1 MIPIDCVSNPWKSTY
16 PSITVQNQPSIST
29 RSLYHAILAQAAY
42 NLANLKGPGMG
53 VWEKASAMRYFAL
66 SNVVAQTVS
75 DCSAVST
82 DTIAEV
88 YDVLTTVMTRS
99 KFGYTIGATARL
111 IKEICQ
117 IRLLEEQITMAGYT
131 MGSQGLNEDMIVQV
145 ERII

>member
-1 MIPIDCVSNPWKSTY
+1 
-16 PSITVQNQPSIST
+16 
-29 RSLYHAILAQAAY
+29 
-42 NLANLKGPGMG
+42 
-53 VWEKASAMRYFAL
+53 MRYFAL

-111 IKEICQ
+111 IKEIYQ